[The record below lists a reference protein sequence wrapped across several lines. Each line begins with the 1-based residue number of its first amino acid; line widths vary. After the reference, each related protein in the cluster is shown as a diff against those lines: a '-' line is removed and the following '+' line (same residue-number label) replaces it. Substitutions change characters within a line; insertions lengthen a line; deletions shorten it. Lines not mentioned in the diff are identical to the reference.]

1 LWDALGKV
9 ASYGEFA
16 AQHRAEHLTPF
27 NRWCAVIGNY
37 LTIPSAVAA
46 LLGRPKT
53 AAALFGLG
61 TVILGAGHVV
71 EGNLPRSIRDLARH
85 PIWSVRA
92 DFAVVRATIMRVP
105 VRS

>member
-1 LWDALGKV
+1 MG
-9 ASYGEFA
+9 ASYTEFA

-37 LTIPSAVAA
+37 LALPTAVAA
-46 LLGRPKT
+46 LLGRPKI

-71 EGNLPRSIRDLARH
+71 EGNLARSLGDLARH

-92 DFAVVRATIMRVP
+92 DFAVARATIMGAP